1 MEKMYKDILIVR
13 CRPSSR
19 DSSADRQRSVTGSP
33 QNGFYSGLN
42 GLSKTA
48 SNKINDT
55 FPKAYNHVS
64 RLDAGTVNDGH
75 KSSHRNLSNDSS
87 SSNQQ
92 TYNNT
97 SRLVVSNGFSNG
109 HDVATIRNS
118 RLDQNCNLVPRKKSA
133 PGIAIT
139 AGGFHFDGHVPRDD
153 YLPQYLKL
161 LQCNNARSNETV
173 DAIKSVPVS
182 PFAARRWTSIQSGQ
196 PPPNNLNLR
205 RGRAS
210 VTVLTDES
218 PRSSADRCLWS
229 PSDDKFLKHPLS
241 KISVINAGLSL
252 AEHPDPSS
260 SLINSAAAAGSAAG
274 FAAASAAL
282 NTSSVT
288 ASPFDHWSHVP
299 RSPVAER
306 RRSKIG
312 NKNSRKSGAG
322 VTATGSSPLFSNG
335 AMSGTEKA
343 KSEVSVRDL
352 TIMLQSVK
360 PDVGPLPGHEMDRTP
375 RYLAGVCMD
384 ECYPGLYIGDIGA
397 AKDRAYLQRVGIT
410 HVLNTAEGKKMCTV
424 DTNAEY
430 YKEVNIKYLGLELLD
445 IPSANISQFF
455 EQGAQFID
463 DCLSSGGKV
472 LVHCFMGISR
482 SSTIA
487 AAFLMLRRNMGVME
501 ALTTLRRR
509 RSIYPND
516 GFLHQLVQLDSRLA
530 KQRKATP
537 KP

>member
-1 MEKMYKDILIVR
+1 
-13 CRPSSR
+13 
-19 DSSADRQRSVTGSP
+19 
-33 QNGFYSGLN
+33 
-42 GLSKTA
+42 
-48 SNKINDT
+48 
-55 FPKAYNHVS
+55 
-64 RLDAGTVNDGH
+64 
-75 KSSHRNLSNDSS
+75 
-87 SSNQQ
+87 
-92 TYNNT
+92 
-97 SRLVVSNGFSNG
+97 
-109 HDVATIRNS
+109 
-118 RLDQNCNLVPRKKSA
+118 
-133 PGIAIT
+133 
-139 AGGFHFDGHVPRDD
+139 
-153 YLPQYLKL
+153 
-161 LQCNNARSNETV
+161 
-173 DAIKSVPVS
+173 
-182 PFAARRWTSIQSGQ
+182 
-196 PPPNNLNLR
+196 
-205 RGRAS
+205 
-210 VTVLTDES
+210 
-218 PRSSADRCLWS
+218 
-229 PSDDKFLKHPLS
+229 
-241 KISVINAGLSL
+241 
-252 AEHPDPSS
+252 
-260 SLINSAAAAGSAAG
+260 
-274 FAAASAAL
+274 
-282 NTSSVT
+282 
-288 ASPFDHWSHVP
+288 
-299 RSPVAER
+299 
-306 RRSKIG
+306 
-312 NKNSRKSGAG
+312 
-322 VTATGSSPLFSNG
+322 
-335 AMSGTEKA
+335 MSGTEKA